1 MREAVIQKILKKKVI
16 VNISGV
22 YGETCLKLASALN
35 KGGIELISIT
45 FDSKD
50 NKACICAQETLQLL
64 VRQLGHTVTFGASN
78 LMNWKM
84 VDMAKCAG
92 AEFAISP
99 DANDAMILAVLEA
112 GMVSIPGAL
121 TPTEVI
127 YAHNCGADFV
137 NVFPASSMGPAYF
150 TNTHN
155 VLKHIPLLAFGGI
168 NRNNVRL
175 YMHGGSTGVCVDD
188 CLYSAEQVANGDWDQ
203 ITNEA
208 IKFMQTI

>member
-50 NKACICAQETLQLL
+50 NKECICAQETLQLL
-64 VRQLGHTVTFGASN
+64 VRQLGHAVTFGASN

-127 YAHNCGADFV
+127 YAHSCGADIV
-137 NVFPASSMGPAYF
+137 NVFPACSMGPAYF
-150 TNTHN
+150 TNTHK
-155 VLKHIPLLAFGGI
+155 VLRHIPLMAIGGI
-168 NRNNVRL
+168 NRSNIRL
-175 YMHGGSTGVCVDD
+175 YFRSGASCVCVDE
-188 CLYSAEQVANGDWDQ
+188 CLYSMEQIAEGEWEQ
-203 ITNEA
+203 ITKATEQLL
-208 IKFMQTI
+208 QTI